1 MKLPKKLKNRYL
13 IIRHGESKANMAE
26 IILSHPEE
34 GIKEDYTLT
43 AEGDNQVRKSI
54 EGTKR
59 EGLLDKETIIY
70 SSPFSRC
77 KRTAEITKE
86 VLGTKNEIIFDDRL
100 RERWF
105 GTLEKQ
111 HNSNYQAVWDIDK
124 ENPKHKEFEVES
136 AQEVQERIL
145 SLVNDLEN
153 QYSGEKILLVSH
165 GDVLQILQTGF
176 LNQSPGSHREI
187 PHLKTAEIKELK

>member
-1 MKLPKKLKNRYL
+1 M
-13 IIRHGESKANMAE
+13 
-26 IILSHPEE
+26 
-34 GIKEDYTLT
+34 
-43 AEGDNQVRKSI
+43 
-54 EGTKR
+54 
-59 EGLLDKETIIY
+59 
-70 SSPFSRC
+70 
-77 KRTAEITKE
+77 
-86 VLGTKNEIIFDDRL
+86 
-100 RERWF
+100 
-105 GTLEKQ
+105 
-111 HNSNYQAVWDIDK
+111 WDIDK

-176 LNQSPGSHREI
+176 LNQSPDSHREI